1 MKEQSQKIKEI
12 TEQLVSACFP
22 QLDLTR
28 LSFKANLKINHP
40 NKELHGITIQ
50 FFSKIESPLIS
61 NFKPHIID
69 FQIATSDLQTA
80 SISFIQQ
87 PFSLKNKQLKDFLS
101 ESLRIQ
107 QSFNSVDILLFESLE
122 DELSIYVKQIN
133 EDIHRLEILKESMC

>member
-28 LSFKANLKINHP
+28 LSFKANLKINRP
-40 NKELHGITIQ
+40 NTELHGITIQ
-50 FFSKIESPLIS
+50 FFSKIESSLIS
-61 NFKPHIID
+61 NFQPHIID

-80 SISFIQQ
+80 AISFIQQ
-87 PFSLKNKQLKDFLS
+87 PFSLNNKQLKDLLS

-107 QSFNSVDILLFESLE
+107 HAFTSVDILLFEFLQ
-122 DELSIYVKQIN
+122 DELTIYIQQIN
-133 EDIHRLEILKESMC
+133 EDIRRLEILKESMC